1 MTNNELIEQ
10 VEKMKAR
17 IGLLDSNNRI
27 LIKQNEKLK
36 REIKLLK
43 KQFKEKK
50 QDNSNKENLKLF
62 D

>member
-1 MTNNELIEQ
+1 MTDKELVEQ

-17 IGLLDSNNRI
+17 IGLLESNNRI

>member
-1 MTNNELIEQ
+1 
-10 VEKMKAR
+10 MKAR

-27 LIKQNEKLK
+27 LIKKNEDLK
-36 REIKLLK
+36 KEIKLLK
-43 KQFKEKK
+43 KQLKDKQ

>member
-27 LIKQNEKLK
+27 LIKKNENLK
-36 REIKLLK
+36 KEIRLLK
-43 KQFKEKK
+43 KELKENKK
-50 QDNSNKENLKLF
+50 NNSNKENLKLF
-62 D
+62 E